1 MIFNRFQRK
10 STPAN
15 GVALSGEFFRGSPAK
30 VMIDNL
36 KTGVLEHPPGMEAR
50 FHPRYLDFAAHY
62 GFSPVACQVRK
73 GNEKAKVETG
83 V

>member
-1 MIFNRFQRK
+1 
-10 STPAN
+10 
-15 GVALSGEFFRGSPAK
+15 
-30 VMIDNL
+30 
-36 KTGVLEHPPGMEAR
+36 MEAR